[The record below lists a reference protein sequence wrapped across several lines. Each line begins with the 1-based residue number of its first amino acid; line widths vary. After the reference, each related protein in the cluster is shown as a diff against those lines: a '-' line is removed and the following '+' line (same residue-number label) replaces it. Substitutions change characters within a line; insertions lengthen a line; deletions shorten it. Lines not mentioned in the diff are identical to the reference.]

1 MLEKK
6 EKVDVGAAIAVIAF
20 IALLGLANGI
30 VEPVAQTI
38 EQVTAFFQPQ
48 PEPINDYS

>member
-1 MLEKK
+1 MPKKK
-6 EKVDVGAAIAVIAF
+6 EKFDLEAAFAAVAF

-48 PEPINDYS
+48 PGPINDYS